1 MPLPTR
7 RPALTSNDDANWIT
21 LTSVNLRERPTR
33 SAPAIGVVAKGA
45 KLHLIARKRSWVQ
58 VTDLTT
64 SEKVG
69 STLAMLPLRA
79 DRRPYTSK
87 NSGRI
92 GDRLIHFVRLKTE
105 CWHGW
110 ATGVF

>member
-1 MPLPTR
+1 MHLYYNSKQ
-7 RPALTSNDDANWIT
+7 LNIHNHFSFNLHHLSYVGCYT
-21 LTSVNLRERPTR
+21 LRCYRLFDIVR
-33 SAPAIGVVAKGA
+33 
-45 KLHLIARKRSWVQ
+45 
-58 VTDLTT
+58 TT
-64 SEKVG
+64 SGRGQATTSCRQV
-69 STLAMLPLRA
+69 
-79 DRRPYTSK
+79 DTSK

>member
-1 MPLPTR
+1 MNGNRNIAIKSADNTYKDVTQQ
-7 RPALTSNDDANWIT
+7 AKA
-21 LTSVNLRERPTR
+21 R
-33 SAPAIGVVAKGA
+33 SLH
-45 KLHLIARKRSWVQ
+45 KL
-58 VTDLTT
+58 D
-64 SEKVG
+64 
-69 STLAMLPLRA
+69 
-79 DRRPYTSK
+79 TSK